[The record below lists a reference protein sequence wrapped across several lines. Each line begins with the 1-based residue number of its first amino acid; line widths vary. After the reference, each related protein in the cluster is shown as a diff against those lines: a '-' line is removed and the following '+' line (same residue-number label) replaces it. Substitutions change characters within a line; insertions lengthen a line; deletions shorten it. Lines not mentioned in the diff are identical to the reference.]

1 MPEDENVPPPRRER
15 IGPIEGHPVTT
26 HPDLDKLPPHQRALR
41 QAAIKEFK
49 AKKVRKY
56 VERQVS
62 YINTNARVAE
72 GIRFLFDEHGQPPA
86 NAPLED
92 VIEERRRIEHEIRW
106 FEAILIE
113 LRDRLVKVREIEDM
127 SLDMLGTDAGDVEVT
142 R

>member
-1 MPEDENVPPPRRER
+1 MPEDDTALPPRRER

-41 QAAIKEFK
+41 LAAIKEFK

-127 SLDMLGTDAGDVEVT
+127 ALDMLGADAGDAEVT

>member
-1 MPEDENVPPPRRER
+1 MPEQDPQDPGRRSP
-15 IGPIEGHPVTT
+15 IGPITGEPVTT

-41 QAAIKEFK
+41 LAAIKEFK
-49 AKKVRKY
+49 AKKIRKF
-56 VERQVS
+56 VERQVTH
-62 YINTNARVAE
+62 INTNERVAE

-92 VIEERRRIEHEIRW
+92 IIEERKRIEHEIRW

-113 LRDRLVKVREIEDM
+113 LRDRLIKVREIEDM
-127 SLDMLGTDAGDVEVT
+127 ALDLLGQDDEGLEAT